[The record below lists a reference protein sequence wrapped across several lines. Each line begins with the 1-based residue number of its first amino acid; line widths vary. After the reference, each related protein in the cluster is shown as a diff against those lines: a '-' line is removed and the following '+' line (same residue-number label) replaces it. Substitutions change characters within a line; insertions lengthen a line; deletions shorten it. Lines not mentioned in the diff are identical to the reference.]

1 MKYLLVEAEHT
12 NIINFDDVMEK
23 GLESSRWNRD
33 KSMVVLKCKGNIPTW
48 YVNRPIHTHEDIIKL
63 MQTYEWSSL

>member
-23 GLESSRWNRD
+23 SLESSRWNRD
-33 KSMVVLKCKGNIPTW
+33 KTMVVLKCKGNIPTW
-48 YVNRPIHTHEDIIKL
+48 YVNRAIYTHEHIIKL
-63 MQTYEWSSL
+63 MQTYKWSSL